1 MFSTYENYSVLN
13 IFKLISLDENKIV
26 LFQILL
32 QFARQGSINNNP
44 LLHEPATSHY
54 L

>member
-1 MFSTYENYSVLN
+1 MLSTYENYPVLN
-13 IFKLISLDENKIV
+13 ILKFISLDENSVV

-32 QFARQGSINNNP
+32 QFVRKGPINNNP
-44 LLHEPATSHY
+44 SLHEPVTSHY